1 MRPNRVLLFLLPAAL
16 ALTVSAQRDRYSN
29 PKARQDATATDALP
43 PAMKNP
49 AQFTSDGDFLRQA
62 AEDHA
67 FLAAVT
73 EWAKDHGN
81 SAVRNVAHKLA
92 FEENQFGVDIHRL
105 GDKKRI
111 AISDN
116 LNNADQ
122 AEYARLQSMN
132 AAGVDRFFAAQMLK
146 RYQDDITR
154 FETEVQQGS
163 DSDIKKWASRYIPM
177 LKKHEQEVQRVQNE
191 LK

>member
-1 MRPNRVLLFLLPAAL
+1 MRFHRVLLFLFPVAL
-16 ALTVSAQRDRYSN
+16 SFTVSGQADRYSN
-29 PKARQDATATDALP
+29 PKAREDATARDALP

-67 FLAAVT
+67 FLNAVT

-81 SAVRNVAHKLA
+81 STVRNAAHKLA
-92 FEENQFGVDIHRL
+92 FEENQLGVDIHRF
-105 GDKKRI
+105 GDKKHI

-116 LNNADQ
+116 LNDADQ
-122 AEYARLQSMN
+122 AEYARLQSMD
-132 AAGVDRFFAAQMLK
+132 AGGVDHFFAAQTLK

-154 FETEVQQGS
+154 FETEVRQGS
-163 DSDIKKWASRYIPM
+163 DSDIKKWASHSLPTLR
-177 LKKHEQEVQRVQNE
+177 KHEQEVQRVQGE